1 VDPAVG
7 LVESYLRL
15 NGYFTVTEFQVQ
27 HPSGG
32 GRYETATD
40 LDVLAVRLPHAADTV
55 LRHPQGRGE
64 ERCEILLAEDP
75 ALELQAN
82 IPDVLIGEVKEGAA
96 QLNRRLTSPEVL
108 HAALRRSGCCPEGH
122 TAAAAAAL
130 AATGEFRLSAAHGV
144 PCRVRLA
151 SFCGHVEEPPV
162 PAVLIITL
170 GHILE
175 FIMGR
180 LREYRPILR
189 SAQFTDPTL
198 ILLKLLDKLGMDL
211 APASGA
217 PGLSKP

>member
-1 VDPAVG
+1 MDPAVG

-15 NGYFTVTEFQVQ
+15 NGYFTVTGFQVQ

-130 AATGEFRLSAAHGV
+130 AATGEFRVSAEHG
-144 PCRVRLA
+144 PSRRVRLV

-162 PAVLIITL
+162 PAVLVVTL
-170 GHILE
+170 SHILE
-175 FIMGR
+175 FIMER

-189 SAQFTDPTL
+189 SARFSDPTL
-198 ILLKLLDKLGMDL
+198 NLLKLLDKLEMEL
-211 APASGA
+211 KQS
-217 PGLSKP
+217 LRSS